1 VQHLNK
7 GGLVS
12 ATDYFEVAAAASKG
26 KKRVDTQILTLFA
39 QAAKDGDL
47 QAQAGMKQLA
57 EKYAVPVE

>member
-1 VQHLNK
+1 M
-7 GGLVS
+7 S